1 MTTIETETAQLIKK
15 QDLEEYHQGY
25 FNNEFYEDCFIPH
38 YWQNPFVN
46 FLHSHGKAGTFD
58 YFDAA
63 VEYFE
68 PKTGKNITIW
78 FETATNGEFVNFIS
92 EIDDFENS
100 WIGKNYPDIFESNPD
115 EIMLKLKELAFI
127 PKDQWPKE
135 VLENYNDR
143 LKESKIIH
151 AKYCTGLKVKEDE
164 YDFFDMVKSW
174 YLTDNTMF
182 TRNEK

>member
-1 MTTIETETAQLIKK
+1 MTTKK
-15 QDLEEYHQGY
+15 FDLEKFTREDVEDFHQEF
-25 FNNEFYEDCFIPH
+25 FNNEFYEDCYLPH

-127 PKDQWPKE
+127 PKDQWPEE

>member
-1 MTTIETETAQLIKK
+1 MTEEIVIETETSQLIKK

-25 FNNEFYEDCFIPH
+25 FNNEFYEDCYIPH

-78 FETATNGEFVNFIS
+78 FETATNGDFVNFIS

-100 WIGKNYPDIFESNPD
+100 IAFEIYSCSLSATQSDIS
-115 EIMLKLKELAFI
+115 IL
-127 PKDQWPKE
+127 
-135 VLENYNDR
+135 
-143 LKESKIIH
+143 
-151 AKYCTGLKVKEDE
+151 
-164 YDFFDMVKSW
+164 
-174 YLTDNTMF
+174 
-182 TRNEK
+182 